1 MLLNQKIFVRF
12 VTPKQKLES
21 KNTGKPFTE
30 NFDPTFSLNDMVK
43 IKKSILD
50 EYIFEITE

>member
-1 MLLNQKIFVRF
+1 